1 MPRRKSTSV
10 TSAFRRVQQQ
20 ARGLLGDLR
29 KQIRS
34 KETELTRLREDEAGL
49 GQLVGRAGVKGT
61 GGATGGRG
69 RINWRTVLTQ
79 LPKQFRASD
88 VRKVRGLKQKRP
100 SEIFA
105 AITRWIEGG
114 LARRRARGVYE
125 RSK

>member
-1 MPRRKSTSV
+1 MPRRKSTPV
-10 TSAFRRVQQQ
+10 TSAFRRIQQQ
-20 ARGLLGDLR
+20 ARGLLADLR

-34 KETELTRLREDEAGL
+34 KETELTRLREEEAGL
-49 GQLVGRAGVKGT
+49 GQLVGHVGAKGT
-61 GGATGGRG
+61 GGAAGGRG

-114 LARRRARGVYE
+114 LARRRSRGVYE